1 LDGLFDIEPTGAR
14 GSATGASGAPQGGSL
29 GGSLA
34 GNEHASAPLAVRM
47 RPRTL
52 DELAGQQH
60 LLATGSPLRRLIEGD
75 QPMSLLLWGPPGTGK
90 TTIAS
95 IVSQQTNRR
104 FVEVSAVA
112 AGVKEVRAA
121 IDGARTVLARSG
133 QETVL
138 FVDEVHRFSK
148 AQQDA
153 LLPGVENRWV
163 TLVAAT
169 TENPFFSV
177 ISPLLSRS
185 LLLTLEP
192 LTDDDVRGV
201 LVQALV
207 DERGLAGSVS
217 LEDEAMDHLVR
228 LAGGDARRAL
238 TYLEAAAGAALS
250 MGSLRDASSLGSSG
264 QATDGKPK
272 VDLATTETA
281 VDRAAVRYDRQGD
294 QHYDVI
300 SAFIKSVRGS
310 DADAALH
317 YLARMVEAGEDPRFI
332 ARRLVILAS
341 EDIGLADPTA
351 LTTAVAAAQAVQLIG
366 MPEARLNLAQATIA
380 LSLAPKSNA
389 VITAIEAASADVRAG
404 KIGPVP
410 SHLRD
415 AHYAGSQRIG
425 HGDGY
430 RYAHDEPFGI
440 AEQQYAPDVIADASY
455 YRPTSL
461 GAEAALKERWE
472 RIRTMVRGRRD
483 QGRG

>member
-1 LDGLFDIEPTGAR
+1 VDGLFDYGPAGGETR
-14 GSATGASGAPQGGSL
+14 GTNDSGGT
-29 GGSLA
+29 LA
-34 GNEHASAPLAVRM
+34 GNTHASAPLAVRM

-52 DELAGQQH
+52 DELVGQQH
-60 LLATGSPLRRLIEGD
+60 LLAAGSPLRRLIEGD

-90 TTIAS
+90 TTVAS

-121 IDGARTVLARSG
+121 IDSARASLARGG

-138 FVDEVHRFSK
+138 FVDEVHRFTK

-201 LVQALV
+201 IAHALT
-207 DERGLAGSVS
+207 DERGLAAAVK
-217 LEDEAMDHLVR
+217 LEQDAEDHLVR

-238 TYLEAAAGAALS
+238 TYLEAAAGAAVS
-250 MGSLRDASSLGSSG
+250 KGSE
-264 QATDGKPK
+264 T

-294 QHYDVI
+294 QHYDVT

-366 MPEARLNLAQATIA
+366 LPEGRLTLAQATIA
-380 LSLAPKSNA
+380 LALAPKSNA
-389 VITAIEAASADVRAG
+389 VIKAMDAASADVRAG

-415 AHYAGSQRIG
+415 AHYAGSKKLG
-425 HGDGY
+425 HGKGY
-430 RYAHDEPFGI
+430 QYAHDAPFAI
-440 AEQQYAPDVIADASY
+440 AEQQYAPDVVEDAAY
-455 YRPTSL
+455 YRPTTL
-461 GAEAALKERWE
+461 GAEAGLKERWE
-472 RIRTMVRGRRD
+472 RIRTLVRGKRPPAAR
-483 QGRG
+483 

>member
-1 LDGLFDIEPTGAR
+1 MDGLFDLGPPDQ
-14 GSATGASGAPQGGSL
+14 GAPTASSGGA
-29 GGSLA
+29 GGGTLA
-34 GNEHASAPLAVRM
+34 GNTHASAPLAVRM

-52 DELAGQQH
+52 DELVGQQH
-60 LLATGSPLRRLIEGD
+60 LLAPGSPLRRLIEGD

-95 IVSQQTNRR
+95 IVSQATNRR

-121 IDGARTVLARSG
+121 IDGARNQLARG
-133 QETVL
+133 GPETVL
-138 FVDEVHRFSK
+138 FVDEVHRFTK

-201 LVQALV
+201 IEQALL
-207 DERGLAGSVS
+207 DERGMAGSVT
-217 LEDEAMDHLVR
+217 LDDEAREHLVR

-238 TYLEAAAGAALS
+238 TYLEAAAGAAVA
-250 MGSLRDASSLGSSG
+250 RDL
-264 QATDGKPK
+264 DV

-317 YLARMVEAGEDPRFI
+317 YLARMVQAGEDPRFI

-366 MPEARLNLAQATIA
+366 MPEGRLNLAQATIA

-389 VITAIEAASADVRAG
+389 VITAIDAAGADVRAG

-415 AHYAGSQRIG
+415 AHYGGSKKLG
-425 HGDGY
+425 HGAGY
-430 RYAHDEPFGI
+430 KYAHDEPYGV
-440 AEQQYAPDVIADASY
+440 AEQQYAPDVVADATY
-455 YRPTSL
+455 YEPTTL
-461 GAEAALKERWE
+461 GAEAALKERWA
-472 RIRTMVRGRRD
+472 RIRAMVRGRR
-483 QGRG
+483 G